1 MAKRF
6 FQNRTAV
13 FTTFAVLLIALIG
26 IFAPVI
32 APNDPYETNIINK
45 FASYSVQ
52 YPLGTDQL
60 GRCVLSRMIF
70 GIRPTSVSY
79 THLLW
84 DICRWIS

>member
-32 APNDPYETNIINK
+32 APNDPYETNIIN
-45 FASYSVQ
+45 
-52 YPLGTDQL
+52 
-60 GRCVLSRMIF
+60 
-70 GIRPTSVSY
+70 
-79 THLLW
+79 
-84 DICRWIS
+84 

>member
-32 APNDPYETNIINK
+32 APCVLTTYLSKRDK
-45 FASYSVQ
+45 V
-52 YPLGTDQL
+52 GQL
-60 GRCVLSRMIF
+60 G
-70 GIRPTSVSY
+70 IRWEKA
-79 THLLW
+79 L
-84 DICRWIS
+84 

>member
-13 FTTFAVLLIALIG
+13 FTTLVVLLIALIG

-60 GRCVLSRMIF
+60 GRCVLSRMIY
-70 GIRPTSVSY
+70 GIRPTLGLAAL
-79 THLLW
+79 TMAGT
-84 DICRWIS
+84 IGI

>member
-32 APNDPYETNIINK
+32 APNDPYETNISLLPT
-45 FASYSVQ
+45 ASST
-52 YPLGTDQL
+52 PLE
-60 GRCVLSRMIF
+60 R
-70 GIRPTSVSY
+70 
-79 THLLW
+79 
-84 DICRWIS
+84 ISWADVCFPA